1 MSKQVA
7 NNKYLT
13 GDEVPN
19 SRFGACRNCGA
30 AVEQFQL
37 AFSIEA
43 FCVATSLSRAF
54 VYEQIAAGCL
64 RTAKAGTRT
73 IILYRDAMSFLDC
86 LPAGRGM
93 ARPP

>member
-1 MSKQVA
+1 MSKQIAKSKCHSGAEAA
-7 NNKYLT
+7 N
-13 GDEVPN
+13 G
-19 SRFGACRNCGA
+19 RFGACRNCGA
-30 AVEQFQL
+30 AVDQFQL

-54 VYEQIAAGCL
+54 VYEQIAAGSL